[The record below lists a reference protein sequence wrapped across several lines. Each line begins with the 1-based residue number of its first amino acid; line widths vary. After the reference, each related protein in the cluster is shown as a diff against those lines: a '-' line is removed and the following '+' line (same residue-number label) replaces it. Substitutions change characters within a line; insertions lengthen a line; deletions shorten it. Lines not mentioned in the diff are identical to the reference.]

1 MQKNMGR
8 TDRSLR
14 ALVAVGAVVASGLL
28 GSPTAWGIVLLVVA
42 NALPQARAPA
52 SCAAAALVGLLVA
65 GLDSLLFLMDGQGNG
80 ASYVGIGEVGIE
92 IEEEPRWA

>member
-42 NALPQARAPA
+42 AVMAVTAASGYCPIYHLLGIKTKVAPA
-52 SCAAAALVGLLVA
+52 SEMGEGEGEGEGEGRASQLHRAA
-65 GLDSLLFLMDGQGNG
+65 
-80 ASYVGIGEVGIE
+80 
-92 IEEEPRWA
+92 